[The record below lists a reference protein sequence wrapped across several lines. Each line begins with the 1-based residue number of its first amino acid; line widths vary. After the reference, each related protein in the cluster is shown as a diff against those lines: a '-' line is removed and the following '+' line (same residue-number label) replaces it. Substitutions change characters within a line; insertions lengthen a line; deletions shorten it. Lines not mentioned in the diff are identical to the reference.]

1 MAECYGVMQFFFFF
15 ISVYICFALLSFC
28 HVRIQ
33 HEAPAR
39 CGDLILNVQPLEPW
53 NNIFPLN
60 LLSLKY
66 SLLQL
71 KRIKIQVTEC
81 LWWISLFLC
90 AYVLQYIEWI
100 CFCVVLHTG
109 HTVININK
117 GDYSY
122 YDSYM
127 CLYFIMTMGL
137 SSIKLLFMTENYS
150 RAIDKII
157 SQGILIYFETYSL
170 LPQFTNDLNCFNWL
184 VMKEVIIS
192 LWLLN
197 KFAII
202 NAFIKV
208 QCNAKDFNY

>member
-1 MAECYGVMQFFFFF
+1 M
-15 ISVYICFALLSFC
+15 
-28 HVRIQ
+28 
-33 HEAPAR
+33 
-39 CGDLILNVQPLEPW
+39 
-53 NNIFPLN
+53 
-60 LLSLKY
+60 LSLKY

-71 KRIKIQVTEC
+71 KKIKIQVTKC

-90 AYVLQYIEWI
+90 AYVLQYIESI
-100 CFCVVLHTG
+100 CFCFVLHTG

-117 GDYSY
+117 GDHSY

-127 CLYFIMTMGL
+127 CIYLIMTMGL

-157 SQGILIYFETYSL
+157 SQGILIYFKTYYL

-192 LWLLN
+192 SWLLN
-197 KFAII
+197 KFAVI

-208 QCNAKDFNY
+208 QCNVKEFNY